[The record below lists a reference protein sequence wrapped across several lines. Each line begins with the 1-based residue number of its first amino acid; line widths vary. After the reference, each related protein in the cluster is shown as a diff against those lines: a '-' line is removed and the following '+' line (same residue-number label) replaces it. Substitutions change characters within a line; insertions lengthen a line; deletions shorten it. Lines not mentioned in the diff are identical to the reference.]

1 MKRNRKILIFLAA
14 LLILGSTAVA
24 AIALQPSARDL
35 LVEAAELTKTVT
47 DGHAIATFEF
57 DAQGEQGSGTVEVWG
72 KLGMGPNGEPAFRA
86 EVLDASLGEFVGITA
101 VTDGY
106 TFWLYHPQHNTVL
119 TGTSDELAILLTD
132 YMAGKE
138 FDAPDH
144 DINEEDIPQTA
155 AEAVDKLL
163 TYFTAERQGYSNLDG
178 ARAITLRL
186 LPIPDQMPAEVRAAG
201 GYVNIWLRPDD
212 RAPLGAELA
221 QSSAGYGKITAT
233 TLDINQ
239 GVDDALFTFAIPE
252 GAEVIQVADLE
263 LPKEEPVSLEEAAAA
278 ADMVLLTPTVLLDN
292 ATLVDTAVVRGVVVQ
307 QYSLPGGAGFTV
319 AQGQATDSFTPADA
333 EGTAVTVRG
342 VPGMVY
348 AQVETEAART
358 LLTWTEGDI
367 QFWIGGDLTA
377 EQATAI
383 AESLQ

>member
-47 DGHAIATFEF
+47 DGHAIASFEF

-72 KLGMGPNGEPAFRA
+72 KLAMGPNGEPAFRA
-86 EVLDASLGEFVGITA
+86 EVLDASLGEFVGVTA

-106 TFWLYHPQHNTVL
+106 HFWLYHPQQNKVL
-119 TGTSDELAILLTD
+119 TGTSDELAILLAD
-132 YMAGKE
+132 YMEGKE

-144 DINEEDIPQTA
+144 DINEEEIPQTA

-163 TYFTAERQGYSNLDG
+163 TYFTAERQGYGTLNG
-178 ARAITLRL
+178 ARAIALRL
-186 LPIPDQMPAEVRAAG
+186 IPIPDQMPAEVKAAG
-201 GYVNIWLRPDD
+201 GYVNLWLRPDD

-278 ADMVLLTPTVLLDN
+278 ADMVLLTPTVLPDN

-319 AQGQATDSFTPADA
+319 AQGKATDSFTPADG

-348 AQVETEAART
+348 AQVETETART

-367 QFWIGGDLTA
+367 QFWIGGDLTT
-377 EQATAI
+377 EQAMAI

>member
-1 MKRNRKILIFLAA
+1 MKRNRKIFIVLTA
-14 LLILGSTAVA
+14 LLILAGTAVA

-35 LVEAAELTKTVT
+35 LVEAATLTETIT
-47 DGHAIATFEF
+47 DGHAIASFEF
-57 DAQGEQGSGTVEVWG
+57 DAQGEKGSGTVEVWG

-86 EVLDASLGEFVGITA
+86 QVLDASLGEFVGITA

-119 TGTSDELAILLTD
+119 TGTSDEAAILLAD
-132 YMAGKE
+132 YMEGKE

-144 DINEEDIPQTA
+144 DFNKEDVPQTA

-163 TYFTAERQGYSNLDG
+163 TYFTAERQGYANLNG
-178 ARAITLRL
+178 ARAIALRL

-201 GYVNIWLRPDD
+201 GYVNIWLRPED
-212 RAPLGAELA
+212 RALLGAELA

-239 GVDDALFTFAIPE
+239 GVDAALFTFAIPA
-252 GAEVIQVADLE
+252 GAEVIHITDLE
-263 LPKEEPVSLEEAAAA
+263 LPQKEAVSLDEALAES
-278 ADMVLLTPTVLLDN
+278 DMVLLTPATLPEE
-292 ATLVDTAVVRGVVVQ
+292 ATLVDTAVIRGAVVQ
-307 QYSLPGGAGFTV
+307 QYRLPGGASFTI
-319 AQGQATDSFTPADA
+319 AQGPATDRFTPTEG

-342 VPGMVY
+342 ADGLLF
-348 AQVETEAART
+348 ASDNANRA

-377 EQATAI
+377 EQAVAI

>member
-14 LLILGSTAVA
+14 LLILASTAVA

-35 LVEAAELTKTVT
+35 LVEAAELTETVS
-47 DGHAIATFEF
+47 DGHAIASFEF
-57 DAQGEQGSGTVEVWG
+57 DAQGEKGSGTVEVWG

-119 TGTSDELAILLTD
+119 TGTSDEAAILLAD
-132 YMAGKE
+132 YMEGKE
-138 FDAPDH
+138 FESPDH
-144 DINEEDIPQTA
+144 DFNTEEMPQTA

-163 TYFTAERQGYSNLDG
+163 TYFTAERQGYTNLDG
-178 ARAITLRL
+178 TRAIALRL

-233 TLDINQ
+233 TLEINQ
-239 GVDDALFTFAIPE
+239 GVDEALFTFAIPE
-252 GAEVIQVADLE
+252 GAEVIHIADLE
-263 LPKEEPVSLEEAAAA
+263 LPQKEAVSLDEALAQS
-278 ADMVLLTPTVLLDN
+278 DMVLLTPATLPKD
-292 ATLVDTAVVRGVVVQ
+292 ATLVDTAVVRGVIVQ
-307 QYSLPGGAGFTV
+307 QYSLPEGAAFTV
-319 AQGQATDSFTPADA
+319 AQGKATESFTPAA
-333 EGTAVTVRG
+333 GEGTAVTVRG
-342 VPGMVY
+342 ADGLLF
-348 AQVETEAART
+348 ASDEASRT

-383 AESLQ
+383 AESLK

>member
-1 MKRNRKILIFLAA
+1 MKRNRKMLIVLAV
-14 LLILGSTAVA
+14 LLVLASTAVA

-35 LVEAAELTKTVT
+35 LVEAAELTETIT
-47 DGHAIATFEF
+47 DGHAIASFEF
-57 DAQGEQGSGTVEVWG
+57 DAQGEKGSGTVEVWG

-86 EVLDASLGEFVGITA
+86 HVLEASLGEFVGVTA

-106 TFWLYHPQHNTVL
+106 TFWLYHPQQNKVL

-132 YMAGKE
+132 HMAGKE
-138 FDAPDH
+138 FETPDH
-144 DINEEDIPQTA
+144 DFNKEEMPQTV

-163 TYFTAERQGYSNLDG
+163 TYFTAERQGYANLNG
-178 ARAITLRL
+178 ARAIALRL

-201 GYVNIWLRPDD
+201 GYINVWLRPDD

-239 GVDDALFTFAIPE
+239 GVDEALFTFAIPE
-252 GAEVIQVADLE
+252 GAEVIQVADLQ
-263 LPKEEPVSLEEAAAA
+263 LPEIEPVSLEEAAAA
-278 ADMVLLTPTVLLDN
+278 ADMVLLTPAVLPDS

-319 AQGQATDSFTPADA
+319 AQGKATDSFTPADG

-342 VPGMVY
+342 VTGQLF
-348 AQVETEAART
+348 ASDSATRT
-358 LLTWTEGDI
+358 LLTWTEGGI

-377 EQATAI
+377 EQAVAI